1 MSDRGGRGGRG
12 GGAGARGRGGDRGGY
27 SDRGRG
33 GYGDRGRGGYDRG
46 GQGDR
51 GRGGY
56 RGGRGDGG
64 DRGGRGGGFRGGRG
78 GRPRDTTT
86 ELAYSVGGSSPQPDA
101 AVTNLEDRLIKGQVS
116 SADGLASQ
124 MAKADIRGAA
134 LQARSTDVFPLRPAF
149 GTNGQAVTLWANY
162 FNVNL
167 KPTVLYK
174 YTFEFAQVGTESSS
188 DTPSKPSKPQSK
200 EVKGRKLYFAVREL
214 LSTLKAADKSLVLA
228 TEFKSQLVSL
238 QKLKLAEN
246 PVRFRLPVESSADK
260 WDVIDATIH
269 GPTEAPLDALLKYV
283 ATMNEGPDE
292 GIFPK
297 HPDVIDALNVVL
309 GHGPRSKLHDISA
322 VGSARFFP
330 FGSDEAST
338 NLFQD
343 FHQLIA
349 ARGFFQS
356 ARLGTGRLLLNAN
369 VSHGVFRAAG
379 KLADLFDRF
388 GIQPTQAFNN
398 QAVRKV
404 KAFAKFMPKTRV
416 WADIILSTGEQVRRT
431 KSIHG
436 IVSQSELSR
445 QKPSEGKPLKFVPNY
460 EYPGPKQVQFFLD
473 DGKGGGRYI
482 SVFDYFKMK
491 YKRTLQDY
499 PLVNLGRADKPTLFP
514 AELIEIQPGQ
524 SVKTRLTMNETT
536 AMLDVACRSP
546 YSNAM
551 SISAEG
557 RKTLGL
563 DDEGL
568 SRFGISVDKS
578 LLTVRGRVLN
588 VPMISYLNNQQ
599 KRADV
604 GPVNGSWN
612 MRNVRVVKPGAMIER
627 WTFLNIMKRSDSPI
641 IEVPVMKEFARFLGS
656 NMGIRIKDSPVVPA
670 DGKAFTSWERAMGDG
685 LENFFQWA
693 KTSRIQYVFFILTE
707 KDSQG
712 LYSKIK
718 SLADCTFGIHTSVVT
733 SKHLL
738 KPNNM
743 MYYAN
748 VGLKVNLK
756 AGGVNHRLRE
766 DVGLL
771 KDGKTMV
778 AGYDVTH
785 PTNMATG
792 RDAREAPSLVGLVA
806 SIDKDLAQWP
816 AVSWEQP
823 SKQEML
829 SGQLVDAFKTR
840 LELWQ
845 RHNQGHFP
853 ENIVIFRDGVSEGQ
867 FAQVLEKELPSI
879 REACRV
885 KYPPKAPP
893 PRLTIVVSVKR
904 HQTRFFPTS
913 KETMSDSGNI
923 RNGTVVDRGVTQARY
938 WDFFLTAHHALKG
951 TARPAHYTVIL
962 DEIFRQKYKSSAAN
976 ELERLTHELCYLY
989 GRATKA
995 VSICPPAYYA
1005 DIVCER
1011 ARAHRPEIFEVSDT
1025 DSVSTGGKASPAASR
1040 QVHESLKDTMYYI

>member
-1 MSDRGGRGGRG
+1 MSDRGARGGRG
-12 GGAGARGRGGDRGGY
+12 AGGGGRGRGGDRGGY

-46 GQGDR
+46 GQG
-51 GRGGY
+51 
-56 RGGRGDGG
+56 
-64 DRGGRGGGFRGGRG
+64 GFRGGRG

-86 ELAYSVGGSSPQPDA
+86 ELAYNVNGSFPQPDA
-101 AVTNLEDRLIKGQVS
+101 AITNLEDRLIKGQAS
-116 SADGLASQ
+116 SAAGLASQ
-124 MAKADIRGAA
+124 MAKADIRGPP

-162 FNVNL
+162 FNVNV

-174 YTFEFAQVGTESSS
+174 YHFEF
-188 DTPSKPSKPQSK
+188 SK
-200 EVKGRKLYFAVREL
+200 EVKGP
-214 LSTLKAADKSLVLA
+214 DKTLVLA
-228 TEFKSQLVSL
+228 TEYKSQLVSL

-246 PVRFRLPVESSADK
+246 PVRFRLPVETSADK

-269 GPTEAPLDALLKYV
+269 GPTEAPLDALLNYV
-283 ATMNEGPDE
+283 ATMNEAPSD

-297 HPDVIDALNVVL
+297 HPDVVDALNVVL

-330 FGSDEAST
+330 FGRDEAAT

-369 VSHGVFRAAG
+369 
-379 KLADLFDRF
+379 
-388 GIQPTQAFNN
+388 IQPTQAFNN
-398 QAVRKV
+398 QAMRKV
-404 KAFAKFMPKTRV
+404 KAFAKFMPRTRV
-416 WADIILSTGEQVRRT
+416 WVDMMLSNGEEVRRT

-445 QKPSEGKPLKFVPNY
+445 QTPSDSKPLKFAPNY
-460 EYPGPKQVQFFLD
+460 EYPGPKQVQFFLN
-473 DGKGGGRYI
+473 DGKGAGRYI
-482 SVFDYFKMK
+482 SVFDYFKTK
-491 YKRTLQDY
+491 YKRTLKDY

-514 AELIEIQPGQ
+514 AEVIEIQPGQ
-524 SVKTRLTMNETT
+524 SVKARLTMNETT

-546 YSNAM
+546 YANAM
-551 SISAEG
+551 SISADG

-568 SRFGISVDKS
+568 NRFGLSVDKS

-604 GPVNGSWN
+604 PPVNGSWN

-627 WTFLNIMKRSDSPI
+627 WTFLNVMKRSDSPI
-641 IEVPVMKEFARFLGS
+641 IEVPVMKDFAKFLGS
-656 NMGIRIKDSPVVPA
+656 SMGIRIKDTPVVPG
-670 DGKAFTSWERAMGDG
+670 DGKMFTSWDRAMSDG

-693 KTSRIQYVFFILTE
+693 KNNRIQYVFFVLTE

-718 SLADCTFGIHTSVVT
+718 SLGDCTFGIHTGVVT

-738 KPNNM
+738 KPNNF

-756 AGGVNHRLRE
+756 AGGVNHRLRD

-771 KDGKTMV
+771 KEGKTMV

-785 PTNMATG
+785 PTNMTTG
-792 RDAREAPSLVGLVA
+792 REAREAPSLVGLVA
-806 SIDKDLAQWP
+806 SVDKDLAQWP

-829 SGQLVDAFKTR
+829 SGQLVDAFKSR

-853 ENIVIFRDGVSEGQ
+853 DNIVIFRDGVSEGQ
-867 FAQVLEKELPSI
+867 FSQVLEQELPSI
-879 REACRV
+879 RQACRA
-885 KYPPKAPP
+885 KYPAKASP

-913 KETMSDSGNI
+913 NESMSDSGNI

-962 DEIFRQKYKSSAAN
+962 DEIFRQKYKSAAAN

-1011 ARAHRPEIFEVSDT
+1011 ARAHRPEIFEASDT

>member
-1 MSDRGGRGGRG
+1 MHVAVAETGAATLIAAEAAMEIAAEEAMTAVAKGTGVAVAIAAVEGTAATAVDEEVVSEAVAEAGLATRQQSWLTGMSSPGNPFGPLSCSWSRRTDETRTR
-12 GGAGARGRGGDRGGY
+12 
-27 SDRGRG
+27 
-33 GYGDRGRGGYDRG
+33 
-46 GQGDR
+46 
-51 GRGGY
+51 
-56 RGGRGDGG
+56 
-64 DRGGRGGGFRGGRG
+64 
-78 GRPRDTTT
+78 
-86 ELAYSVGGSSPQPDA
+86 SVGGSSPQPDA

-482 SVFDYFKMK
+482 SVFDYFKMSES
-491 YKRTLQDY
+491 R
-499 PLVNLGRADKPTLFP
+499 PRFAF
-514 AELIEIQPGQ
+514 
-524 SVKTRLTMNETT
+524 SS
-536 AMLDVACRSP
+536 C
-546 YSNAM
+546 
-551 SISAEG
+551 
-557 RKTLGL
+557 
-563 DDEGL
+563 L
-568 SRFGISVDKS
+568 SRYPIRCSSTHLGPLK
-578 LLTVRGRVLN
+578 LMRVH
-588 VPMISYLNNQQ
+588 
-599 KRADV
+599 
-604 GPVNGSWN
+604 
-612 MRNVRVVKPGAMIER
+612 RV
-627 WTFLNIMKRSDSPI
+627 
-641 IEVPVMKEFARFLGS
+641 
-656 NMGIRIKDSPVVPA
+656 
-670 DGKAFTSWERAMGDG
+670 
-685 LENFFQWA
+685 
-693 KTSRIQYVFFILTE
+693 
-707 KDSQG
+707 
-712 LYSKIK
+712 
-718 SLADCTFGIHTSVVT
+718 
-733 SKHLL
+733 
-738 KPNNM
+738 
-743 MYYAN
+743 
-748 VGLKVNLK
+748 
-756 AGGVNHRLRE
+756 
-766 DVGLL
+766 
-771 KDGKTMV
+771 
-778 AGYDVTH
+778 
-785 PTNMATG
+785 
-792 RDAREAPSLVGLVA
+792 
-806 SIDKDLAQWP
+806 
-816 AVSWEQP
+816 
-823 SKQEML
+823 
-829 SGQLVDAFKTR
+829 
-840 LELWQ
+840 
-845 RHNQGHFP
+845 
-853 ENIVIFRDGVSEGQ
+853 
-867 FAQVLEKELPSI
+867 
-879 REACRV
+879 
-885 KYPPKAPP
+885 
-893 PRLTIVVSVKR
+893 
-904 HQTRFFPTS
+904 
-913 KETMSDSGNI
+913 
-923 RNGTVVDRGVTQARY
+923 
-938 WDFFLTAHHALKG
+938 
-951 TARPAHYTVIL
+951 
-962 DEIFRQKYKSSAAN
+962 
-976 ELERLTHELCYLY
+976 
-989 GRATKA
+989 
-995 VSICPPAYYA
+995 
-1005 DIVCER
+1005 
-1011 ARAHRPEIFEVSDT
+1011 
-1025 DSVSTGGKASPAASR
+1025 
-1040 QVHESLKDTMYYI
+1040 